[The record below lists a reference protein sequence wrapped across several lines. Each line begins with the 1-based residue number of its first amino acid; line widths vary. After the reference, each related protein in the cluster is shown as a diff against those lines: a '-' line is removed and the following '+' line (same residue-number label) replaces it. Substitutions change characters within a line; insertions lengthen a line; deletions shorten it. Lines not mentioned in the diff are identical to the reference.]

1 MIVVAPPLLVIRQAR
16 PSPLVLDSPHS
27 GVVYP
32 EDFQYAVNL
41 MDLRRAE
48 DTHVDALFDFCSE
61 IEASMVAAN
70 FPRSY
75 IDANRSLE
83 EIDPELLDSPWP
95 KPYRL
100 SKKARLGKGLIW
112 RMLDDGQKIY
122 GKKLS
127 VMEIE
132 HRISHYWIPYHSKVK
147 ETLNLAYD
155 AHGFFI
161 HINCHSMPSVSDK
174 YSTDQ
179 PGLIHP
185 DIVLGDRDGTSADP
199 EITFYLRDAFLKRGY
214 SCWINHPYKGV
225 ELIRAYSN
233 PMLKRNS
240 IQLEINRRLY
250 MNEKSLDRHQG
261 FDGLRADMKNI
272 LKDLMAY
279 CWARNASSEN

>member
-1 MIVVAPPLLVIRQAR
+1 MVV
-16 PSPLVLDSPHS
+16 
-27 GVVYP
+27 
-32 EDFQYAVNL
+32 
-41 MDLRRAE
+41 
-48 DTHVDALFDFCSE
+48 
-61 IEASMVAAN
+61 AN

-95 KPYRL
+95 KPYNV
-100 SKKARLGKGLIW
+100 SKKAKLGKGLIW

-122 GKKLS
+122 EKKLS

-132 HRISHYWIPYHSKVK
+132 HRIRDYWIPYHSMVK
-147 ETLNLAYD
+147 DMLDLAHD
-155 AHGFFI
+155 NHGFFI

-250 MNEKSLDRHQG
+250 MNEMSLERHQG
-261 FDGLRADMKNI
+261 FDDLRADLKNI
-272 LKDLMAY
+272 LKDLRAY
-279 CWARNASSEN
+279 CQARYANSEV